1 MPKPIEPIYRL
12 LGAKV
17 EQIRTAL
24 GWTQEELAKKVG
36 LVRTSIVNLEA
47 GRQRVLLHD
56 VERFAKAFNTTPKN
70 LLRGIWT

>member
-1 MPKPIEPIYRL
+1 MKPIQPCYRA
-12 LGAKV
+12 LGVKI
-17 EQIRTAL
+17 ETIRTAL

-36 LVRTSIVNLEA
+36 LTRTSITNLEA

-56 VERFAKAFNTTPKN
+56 VEAFAAAFNTTPKN